1 MCRGDAL
8 KERATRDAGE
18 CGLRER
24 ERKRER
30 ESERA
35 PASRVTWPAR
45 DNIKL
50 ERSRQRRECGY

>member
-8 KERATRDAGE
+8 KERAMRDAGE

-24 ERKRER
+24 ESER
-30 ESERA
+30 ERA